1 MLISLIRFTA
11 KPISC
16 YTCLNCTK
24 GNQNVIDGCG
34 GCVTTHGSGVT
45 SKFCG
50 PTCDQLDH
58 ENTVGCCST
67 DKCNGMTK
75 LSIHRHVAGENYS
88 VHRICLRNNTI
99 PTNFPKEN
107 LNVCQ
112 SDLCNNRII
121 GDHLNNSVSYHTC
134 LECDNITIY
143 MIIEGYGGCVTT
155 HGSGVTS
162 KLCGPTCDQLDH
174 ENTVGCC
181 STDKCNG
188 MTKLSIHR
196 HVIVVLFVCMGISK
210 YIL

>member
-1 MLISLIRFTA
+1 MMGERLKYIGISIYFLFNILDRHQIQSI
-11 KPISC
+11 KCHVCDYCPIVTNKSISNE
-16 YTCLNCTK
+16 NCTS
-24 GNQNVIDGCG
+24 CA
-34 GCVTTHGSGVT
+34 
-45 SKFCG
+45 
-50 PTCDQLDH
+50 
-58 ENTVGCCST
+58 
-67 DKCNGMTK
+67 
-75 LSIHRHVAGENYS
+75 VAGENYS

-121 GDHLNNSVSYHTC
+121 GDHLKNQTNLLNNSVK
-134 LECDNITIY
+134 
-143 MIIEGYGGCVTT
+143 GYGGCVTT

-162 KLCGPTCDQLDH
+162 KLCGPTCDQLKYAY
-174 ENTVGCC
+174 TVGCC